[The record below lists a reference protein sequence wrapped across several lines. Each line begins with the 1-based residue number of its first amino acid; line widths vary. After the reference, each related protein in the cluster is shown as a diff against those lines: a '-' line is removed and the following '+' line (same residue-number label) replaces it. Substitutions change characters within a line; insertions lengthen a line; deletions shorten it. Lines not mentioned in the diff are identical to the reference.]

1 MDIFLN
7 EVFGIKAIYHMT
19 HIDNLD
25 TILKHGLLAH
35 DNPYQKKDISDC
47 DVNRRRSRREPIYNK
62 PIHSYVPFYFNPKN
76 NMLLRRKNI
85 SDDIVILRFSNELL
99 FKENILFT
107 DANASTDRA
116 NFYKNISDLEY
127 LNWDCIFTTGLYND
141 FEDGGNKRMAEV
153 LIPSKVEIDNLEAII
168 TRNNE
173 TKEKVLKILEYNKIS
188 DIKVLVDADKKLFF

>member
-1 MDIFLN
+1 MDTFLN
-7 EVFGIKAIYHMT
+7 KNFGITSIYHMT

-25 TILKHGLLAH
+25 TIFKHGLLAH
-35 DNPYQKKDISDC
+35 GNPYQKKDISDC
-47 DVNRRRSRREPIYNK
+47 DVNSRRDRIEPIYNK

-99 FKENILFT
+99 FKENVLFT

-116 NFYKNISDLEY
+116 NFYKNIEDLKY

-188 DIKVLVDADKKLFF
+188 DIKVLVDGDKKFFF